1 MTEQSAVATGEKKPS
16 RRMTRRIIDG
26 EAYRRIVAG
35 DAPETLSEFAAQLYA
50 WFKDTYPAA
59 PVVPARYIEEA
70 IRNTWHRRH
79 EMIGSEL

>member
-1 MTEQSAVATGEKKPS
+1 MADQPTSATREAAPS
-16 RRMTRRIIDG
+16 HRMARRIFEG

-35 DAPETLSEFAAQLYA
+35 DVPETLSEFAARLSA

-59 PVVPARYIEEA
+59 PAVPAKFVEEV

-79 EMIGSEL
+79 EIIGSEL